1 MTRTV
6 ETIHDPS
13 IDIFISAVLG
23 KKARQ
28 VVVLDVKA
36 MTTVADTFIICSA
49 RSNRQVTAIAEFIS
63 IYLKKQGKK
72 TLNVEGRQEGHWVLM
87 DYGDVIIHIFLE
99 PMRSFYDLEGLWV
112 DAESFEDVVA
122 GGGRNLVQAEED
134 LLVGIRVY

>member
-6 ETIHDPS
+6 KTVHDPS
-13 IDIFISAVLG
+13 IDIFVNAVLG

-28 VVVLDVKA
+28 VVMLDVQA

-63 IYLKKQGKK
+63 TDLKKQGKK
-72 TLNVEGRQEGHWVLM
+72 VLNIEGRKEGHWVLM

-99 PMRSFYDLEGLWV
+99 PLRSFYDLEGLWG
-112 DAESFEDVVA
+112 DARRITTEALLEYERRELRDES
-122 GGGRNLVQAEED
+122 
-134 LLVGIRVY
+134 

>member
-1 MTRTV
+1 MTRAV

-28 VVVLDVKA
+28 VVMLDVKTL
-36 MTTVADTFIICSA
+36 TTVADTFIICSA

-63 IYLKKQGKK
+63 RYLKKKGKK
-72 TLNVEGRQEGHWVLM
+72 ALNIEGRKEGHWVLM

-99 PMRSFYDLEGLWV
+99 PLRSFYDLEGLWV
-112 DAESFEDVVA
+112 DARRITTKALLEYNNKESRDED
-122 GGGRNLVQAEED
+122 
-134 LLVGIRVY
+134 

>member
-1 MTRTV
+1 MSRTA

-28 VVVLDVKA
+28 VVMLDVKA
-36 MTTVADTFIICSA
+36 MTTLADTFIICSA

-63 IYLKKQGKK
+63 THLKKRGKK
-72 TLNVEGRQEGHWVLM
+72 ALHIEGLKEGHWVLM

-99 PMRSFYDLEGLWV
+99 PLRSFYDLEGLWM
-112 DAESFEDVVA
+112 DARRITTDALSEYNQKESKHE
-122 GGGRNLVQAEED
+122 
-134 LLVGIRVY
+134 I

>member
-6 ETIHDPS
+6 ETIHDPF

-28 VVVLDVKA
+28 VVMLDVKA

-63 IYLKKQGKK
+63 IYLKKHGKK
-72 TLNVEGRQEGHWVLM
+72 VLNVEGRQEGHWVLM
-87 DYGDVIIHIFLE
+87 DYGDVIIHIFIE
-99 PMRSFYDLEGLWV
+99 PLRSFYDLEGLWV
-112 DAESFEDVVA
+112 DARRVTTKALLEYNKNESQE
-122 GGGRNLVQAEED
+122 L
-134 LLVGIRVY
+134 

>member
-6 ETIHDPS
+6 KTVHDPS
-13 IDIFISAVLG
+13 IDIFVNAVLG

-28 VVVLDVKA
+28 VVMLDVQT

-63 IYLKKQGKK
+63 IYLKKRGKK
-72 TLNVEGRQEGHWVLM
+72 VLNVEGRKEGHWVLM

-99 PMRSFYDLEGLWV
+99 PVRSFYDLEGLWG
-112 DAESFEDVVA
+112 DARRITTEEI
-122 GGGRNLVQAEED
+122 GRAHV
-134 LLVGIRVY
+134 